1 MLTPE
6 DAEDQ
11 RDREG
16 LRSAAQAE
24 GEDPGVIA
32 AGDRRQQLGVAQ
44 PWLTELR
51 AEMLEQPPGGLG
63 HSGVSFAGHG
73 AAILPV
79 PTASRVRARW
89 PERGCRRLPCRDQF
103 RKIKPIFGDLVPN
116 ESTRAVGLAL
126 VISERRRPI
135 ITFLCWHSCCSVA
148 RRCPLTRHGSVVNT
162 IGRRHPPHVPV
173 CSSSCLVTPW
183 TITNISGGPSPAI
196 TGWRSSSIAVRPNG
210 GRRQVIGRR
219 NVVGPI
225 AAHDLSSTTDCDGRA
240 GPSCVSSS
248 RGSYDDDVIPRK
260 SVHPRT
266 VSWMYVYL
274 S

>member
-1 MLTPE
+1 M
-6 DAEDQ
+6 
-11 RDREG
+11 
-16 LRSAAQAE
+16 
-24 GEDPGVIA
+24 
-32 AGDRRQQLGVAQ
+32 
-44 PWLTELR
+44 
-51 AEMLEQPPGGLG
+51 
-63 HSGVSFAGHG
+63 SGV
-73 AAILPV
+73 
-79 PTASRVRARW
+79 
-89 PERGCRRLPCRDQF
+89 ERGCQRLPCRDQF
-103 RKIKPIFGDLVPN
+103 RKIKPILGDLVPN

-135 ITFLCWHSCCSVA
+135 ITFLCWHPCCSVA